1 MNKNRKYFKKSNND
15 ILKERKFYF
24 LLKKYSI
31 STENSKNLDFTDWF
45 KNKKY

>member
-1 MNKNRKYFKKSNND
+1 
-15 ILKERKFYF
+15 